1 MGALVYARAPPALI
15 SVQLV
20 AGRVFFLR
28 TSPLRRFVRNRG
40 ALRML
45 MHSQGYRVLLNLQHL
60 APTPAPV
67 PRLSAGA
74 SGGSTSADSTTAFT
88 THFAYESA
96 AAARDDRV
104 WVAQAPEEDYEMHAL
119 RPCTDA

>member
-1 MGALVYARAPPALI
+1 MGALMYARAPPTLI
-15 SVQLV
+15 LLQLV

-28 TSPLRRFVRNRG
+28 ASPAHRYVRSRG

-45 MHSQGYRVLLNLQHL
+45 THSQGYRVLLNLQHL

-67 PRLSAGA
+67 PRPSAGT
-74 SGGSTSADSTTAFT
+74 SGGSSSADSTTAFT

-96 AAARDDRV
+96 AAARDDHV
-104 WVAQAPEEDYEMHAL
+104 WVASAPEEDYEMHAL
-119 RPCTDA
+119 RPCADA